1 MYSKEDTMAFNGYF
15 IKKDGVKFPNAYIA
29 EGGYSVNPNR
39 RTDKDSYVNGRGE
52 LVRSMYPIKR
62 STLKLSLISGLTDSE
77 VSTIQSFFPNRDSVT
92 LEYWNK
98 ESNSYKTATFYI
110 PDITFVIDYLD
121 ESNQPIYQGFDIELI
136 AYGGDS

>member
-1 MYSKEDTMAFNGYF
+1 MAFNGYF

-29 EGGYSVNPNR
+29 EGGYSVTPNR
-39 RTDKDSYVNGRGE
+39 RTDKDSYVNGNGE

-92 LEYWNK
+92 LVYWNK
-98 ESNSYKTATFYI
+98 ESNAYKTATFYV
-110 PDITFVIDYLD
+110 PDITYVVDYLD
-121 ESNQPIYQGFDIELI
+121 GSNRPIYQGFDIELI